1 MIPTFSR
8 RRLLA
13 LISAAALWP
22 TPAAAQQP
30 PVIGFLSSRSAEES
44 APFVAAFRDGLR
56 DAGFVEGHG
65 VAVEYRWAENQY
77 DRLPGMAA
85 ELVARN
91 VAVIIAAGGTV
102 SAFAAKAA
110 TSTIPIVFTSAGN
123 PVEIGLIA
131 SLSRPGGNLT
141 GIDATLTT
149 ELDAKRLELLR
160 ELLTDDRPVGVLVN
174 PNRPQVGSQISQ
186 IEVAGYSLG
195 LRLSILKTASDGD
208 LEPAFAELVRQRL
221 GGLMIGADPLFI
233 SVRDQLISL
242 AARHALPT
250 IYGWR
255 DFVTSGGLISY
266 GASLAAAY
274 RQTGAYAGRI
284 LKGAKPAD
292 LPVEQ
297 PTKFELVVNLNT
309 AKTLGL
315 TVPASILA
323 RADEVIE

>member
-13 LISAAALWP
+13 LVSATALWP

-160 ELLTDDRPVGVLVN
+160 ELLADHRPVGVLVN

-274 RQTGAYAGRI
+274 RQT
-284 LKGAKPAD
+284 
-292 LPVEQ
+292 
-297 PTKFELVVNLNT
+297 
-309 AKTLGL
+309 
-315 TVPASILA
+315 
-323 RADEVIE
+323 